1 MWSEKQKK
9 KIQKILSYAK
19 NSSSYYSKVLRDIDI
34 ENIDETEFKKIE
46 ILDKFIYRSQ
56 YDSLLPINFEEMQV
70 QYETTSGS
78 SGIPMKI
85 PRTNLDRIRLSLPLT
100 KVRSTWLKEI
110 PHIQRS
116 ANFSHRINDVTENNV
131 GGWLGLWLREL
142 NDENLKIQCDK
153 IMEFKPQTLA
163 GPPQALEMLASY
175 IVKNG
180 VKIQEAGIKL
190 IECRAEYLFENQ
202 RKICEKA
209 FECPV
214 VNMYGCHEVWGIA
227 YECREHKLHILED
240 SVYLEIVNEKNESLN
255 CGEIGDVV
263 ITGLCEQTIP
273 FIRYKLGD
281 KAILREDSC
290 ACGAKEKYIDLIGT
304 RNTDWISTPNG
315 KICTTV
321 LTPIVSLFSK
331 GNYEFVDQFQIVQN
345 DIKEFA
351 LYIATKQSIPNEFKT
366 HIHNLLCEIIGY
378 PIQLDF
384 FINEEFH
391 VNKNSLKMSWFFNKL
406 L

>member
-1 MWSEKQKK
+1 MWTEKQKT

-19 NSSSYYSKVLRDIDI
+19 NSSPYYSEVLGDINI
-34 ENIDETEFKKIE
+34 ENIEKTEFEKIN
-46 ILDKFIYRSQ
+46 ILDKFLYRSH
-56 YDSLLPINFEEMQV
+56 YDSLLPKNFEELQV

-85 PRTNLDRIRLSLPLT
+85 PRTNLDRIRLSFPLT
-100 KVRSTWLKEI
+100 KVRAVWLKEI

-175 IVKNG
+175 IVKND
-180 VKIQEAGIKL
+180 VKIKDAGIKL

-202 RKICEKA
+202 RSVCEKA

-214 VNMYGCHEVWGIA
+214 VNMYGCHEVWGMA

-240 SVYLEIVNEKNESLN
+240 SVYLEIVDTENKPLRY
-255 CGEIGDVV
+255 GEIGDVV

-290 ACGAKEKYIDLIGT
+290 SCGTKEKYIDLIGT
-304 RNTDWISTPNG
+304 RNTDWITTPKG

-321 LTPIVSLFSK
+321 LAPIVFLFSK
-331 GNYEFVDQFQIVQN
+331 GNYEFIDQFQIIQN

-351 LYIATKQSIPNEFKT
+351 IYIATNQNVPDEFK
-366 HIHNLLCEIIGY
+366 IRIYNLFCEIIGY